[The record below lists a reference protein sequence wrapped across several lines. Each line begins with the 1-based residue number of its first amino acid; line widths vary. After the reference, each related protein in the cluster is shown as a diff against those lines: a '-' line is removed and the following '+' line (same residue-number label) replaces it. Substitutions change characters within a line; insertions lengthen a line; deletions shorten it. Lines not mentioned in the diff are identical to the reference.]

1 MSLVFVD
8 TGAWLALA
16 VRRDQYHRAAVD
28 HYTRLSDERTR
39 LLTTDYVMLETYT
52 RIRYDDG
59 HRQALQFH
67 ETITRALDQ
76 GRLELEWVSRQTH
89 EKAWQI
95 FEKYEDQL
103 FSLVD
108 CASFVIAGEAR
119 VDQVFGFDRG
129 FLTMGFVLAPGGS

>member
-1 MSLVFVD
+1 MSLAFVD

-16 VRRDQYHRAAVD
+16 VRRDQYHGAAVD
-28 HYTRLSDERTR
+28 HYKRLSDDRTR
-39 LLTTDYVMLETYT
+39 LLTTNYVMLETYT

-59 HRQALQFH
+59 HRQALRFH
-67 ETITRALDQ
+67 ETITRALGH

-89 EKAWQI
+89 EKAWHI
-95 FEKYEDQL
+95 FETYEDQQ

-108 CASFVIAGEAR
+108 CTSFVIAGQAQ

-129 FLTMGFVLAPGGS
+129 FLTMEFILAPGRN